1 MIQSFS
7 QAAEIVRNAIS
18 SKYPQVKKAYIFGS
32 YATGKQSPQSD
43 LDVIVEIDSS
53 FGLGFISMIQEI
65 EKQAETPVDVLTAN
79 QAKNLEQKFGY
90 DIFKDAKVIYERAKS

>member
-1 MIQSFS
+1 MIHNFS
-7 QAAEIVRNAIS
+7 QAAEIVRNTIS
-18 SKYPQVKKAYIFGS
+18 TNYPQVKKAYIFGS

-65 EKQAETPVDVLTAN
+65 EKRTEKSVDVLTDN

-90 DIFKDAKVIYERAKS
+90 DIFKNAKVIYERVKS